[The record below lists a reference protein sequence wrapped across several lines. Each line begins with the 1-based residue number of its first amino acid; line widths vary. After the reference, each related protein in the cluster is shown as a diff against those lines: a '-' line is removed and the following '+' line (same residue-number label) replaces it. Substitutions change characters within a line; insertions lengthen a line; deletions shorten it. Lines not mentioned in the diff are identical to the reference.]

1 MSAPSI
7 RILSPPRL
15 LLHVRTTCVDPLP
28 HSRCLNVVLLSFELV
43 APPRVRPSSAGI
55 EKLNRGQKLVHTGL
69 VKTVNID
76 KIGQKLVQNSKSE
89 IWFKTKIDGFF

>member
-1 MSAPSI
+1 
-7 RILSPPRL
+7 
-15 LLHVRTTCVDPLP
+15 V
-28 HSRCLNVVLLSFELV
+28 LV
-43 APPRVRPSSAGI
+43 APPRVRPSSVGI